1 MKQES
6 PFLARIDTEDTMRAR
21 WDRGSKTGS
30 TGSLVTMTARLRVIP
45 RGEGGLP

>member
-1 MKQES
+1 MKQE
-6 PFLARIDTEDTMRAR
+6 PPVQARIDTGDTMRTR
-21 WDRGSKTGS
+21 WDRGSKTRS